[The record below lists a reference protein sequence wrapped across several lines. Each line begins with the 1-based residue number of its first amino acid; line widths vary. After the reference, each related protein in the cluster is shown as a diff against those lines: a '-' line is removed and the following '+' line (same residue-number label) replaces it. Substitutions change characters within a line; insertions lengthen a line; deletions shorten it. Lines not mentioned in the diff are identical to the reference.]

1 MGYIETLT
9 EKIEQAKTRKE
20 KRAYRIALALY
31 CLSPEGREAAQE
43 AQVLRHARHRELQA
57 ELGEATCPDQV

>member
-20 KRAYRIALALY
+20 KRAYRIAYPNPLIRQGAFAII
-31 CLSPEGREAAQE
+31 RK
-43 AQVLRHARHRELQA
+43 
-57 ELGEATCPDQV
+57 